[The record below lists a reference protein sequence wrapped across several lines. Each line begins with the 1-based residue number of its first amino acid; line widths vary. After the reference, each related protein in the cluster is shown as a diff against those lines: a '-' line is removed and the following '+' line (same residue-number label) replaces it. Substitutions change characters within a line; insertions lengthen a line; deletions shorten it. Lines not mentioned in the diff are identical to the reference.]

1 MFSFIWH
8 LKGAVPLQNRL
19 TNEAAL
25 DRVEWLLDKQLLFHR
40 KREADLLMF
49 NEPFLKNPF
58 GPNWLAIVIYDQGRF
73 WIEQRK
79 DSRQLRYDLRSLH
92 GMVFCMPF
100 CIHFLRLWFGAR
112 WSGKRCQICSGGIC
126 MALWSEPVPGTCP
139 RAAGHREGSPGE
151 LTIDRPNAYERL
163 ASQPIPPAYRP
174 PQP

>member
-8 LKGAVPLQNRL
+8 LKGAVPLENRL

-40 KREADLLMF
+40 KREADLLIF

-58 GPNWLAIVIYDQGRF
+58 GPNWLAMVIYDQGRF

-92 GMVFCMPF
+92 GMVFCMLF
-100 CIHFLRLWFGAR
+100 ASISFVFGL
-112 WSGKRCQICSGGIC
+112 GQGG
-126 MALWSEPVPGTCP
+126 
-139 RAAGHREGSPGE
+139 
-151 LTIDRPNAYERL
+151 L
-163 ASQPIPPAYRP
+163 ASGAKYATGAFAWLYGVNLFLAHARV
-174 PQP
+174 PQAIERAVLES